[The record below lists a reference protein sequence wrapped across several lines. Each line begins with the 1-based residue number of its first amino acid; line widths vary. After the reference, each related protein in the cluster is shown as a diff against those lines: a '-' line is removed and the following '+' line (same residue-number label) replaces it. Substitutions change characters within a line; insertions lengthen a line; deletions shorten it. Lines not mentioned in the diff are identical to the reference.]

1 MSSYWDYL
9 ARDITN
15 PITSG
20 PAAFIHALYDKAY
33 DESHGSKRYWLSK
46 IPILSTNR
54 NLRDSAQAAQDSYDN
69 TGTDPA
75 YIFRNPTA
83 GFERVLGDVGA
94 SAGTVGMARSLASVY
109 TPEVIEDVGSKFN
122 GMYR

>member
-9 ARDITN
+9 RRDITN

-33 DESHGSKRYWLSK
+33 DESHGANRYWLSK
-46 IPILSTNR
+46 VPILSTNR
-54 NLRDSAQAAQDSYDN
+54 SLRDAAKQAQDTYDN
-69 TGTDPA
+69 TGKDPA
-75 YIFRNPTA
+75 YISRNPTP

-94 SAGTVGMARSLASVY
+94 SAGTVGMARSLSTMYSA
-109 TPEVIEDVGSKFN
+109 EVIEDVGTKFN